1 MPKVTIATN
10 LDLDSAI
17 GPRDHLSRWATFL
30 EMQILRSG
38 SECTPFQGGI
48 LVPTMGALHAGHA
61 SLIKRA
67 AALGGPVVVTVFV
80 NPTQFGPGED
90 FERYPR
96 TFDTDVALA
105 EASGAHAVFAPAP
118 EEIYPR
124 GLEAARSEAAALPL
138 PAVAR
143 TPALED
149 ACRPGHFGGVC
160 QVVARLFELTRPC
173 AACFGEKDF
182 QQLRLIEELAARP
195 EIAPGCPDGITIV
208 RGATVR
214 EQDGLAMSSR
224 NRYLAPEQRD
234 QALGL
239 YRALQ
244 SCMAAQRV
252 ATAELLMRGTLEE
265 HGLEVEYA
273 TVRRAV
279 DLMPAIDFHEPTRAL
294 IAARLDS
301 VRLID
306 NMACPI
312 WR

>member
-1 MPKVTIATN
+1 
-10 LDLDSAI
+10 
-17 GPRDHLSRWATFL
+17 
-30 EMQILRSG
+30 MQILRTG
-38 SECTPFQGGI
+38 SECTPVHGGI

-61 SLIKRA
+61 SLIRHA
-67 AALGGPVVVTVFV
+67 ATLGAPVTVTIVV
-80 NPTQFGPGED
+80 NPTQFGQGED
-90 FERYPR
+90 FDRYPR
-96 TFDTDVALA
+96 TFDADVALA
-105 EASGAHAVFAPAP
+105 EAAGAHAVFAPAP
-118 EEIYPR
+118 EEIYLR
-124 GLEAARSEAAALPL
+124 GVEAARSEAAAIPL
-138 PAVAR
+138 PTVAS

-149 ACRPGHFGGVC
+149 SCRPGHFAGVC
-160 QVVARLFELTRPC
+160 QVVARLFELTKPR

-195 EIAPGCPDGITIV
+195 EIAPGCPAGIEIV
-208 RGATVR
+208 RCPTVR
-214 EQDGLAMSSR
+214 EHDGLAMSSR

-244 SCMAAQRV
+244 SCMAAQRI

-265 HGLEVEYA
+265 PGLDVEYA
-273 TVRRAV
+273 TVRRAS
-279 DLMPAIDFHEPTRAL
+279 DLMPATDFHEPTRAL
-294 IAARLDS
+294 IAARLGS

>member
-1 MPKVTIATN
+1 
-10 LDLDSAI
+10 
-17 GPRDHLSRWATFL
+17 
-30 EMQILRSG
+30 
-38 SECTPFQGGI
+38 
-48 LVPTMGALHAGHA
+48 MGALHAGHA
-61 SLIKRA
+61 ALIRRA
-67 AALGGPVVVTVFV
+67 ATIGGPVIVTVFV

-90 FERYPR
+90 FDRYPR
-96 TFDTDVALA
+96 TFDADLA
-105 EASGAHAVFAPAP
+105 IAQSAGAHAVFAPAP

-124 GLEAARSEAAALPL
+124 GLEAARVDADALAL

-160 QVVARLFELTRPC
+160 QVVARLFELTLPR

-182 QQLRLIEELAARP
+182 QQLRLIEELASHP
-195 EIAPGCPDGITIV
+195 ETAPGCPRGIEIV
-208 RGATVR
+208 RCPTVR
-214 EQDGLAMSSR
+214 EHDGLAMSSR
-224 NRYLAPEQRD
+224 NRYLAAQQRD

-244 SCMAAQRV
+244 TCMAAQRI

-265 HGLEVEYA
+265 HGLDVEYA
-273 TVRRAV
+273 TVRRAS
-279 DLMPAIDFHEPTRAL
+279 DLMPATDFHEPTRAL
-294 IAARLDS
+294 IAARLGS

>member
-1 MPKVTIATN
+1 
-10 LDLDSAI
+10 
-17 GPRDHLSRWATFL
+17 
-30 EMQILRSG
+30 MQILRTG
-38 SECTPFQGGI
+38 SECTPVHGGI

-61 SLIKRA
+61 SLIRHA
-67 AALGGPVVVTVFV
+67 ATLGAPVTVTIFV
-80 NPTQFGPGED
+80 NPTQFGQGED
-90 FERYPR
+90 FDRYPR
-96 TFDTDVALA
+96 TFDAAVALA
-105 EASGAHAVFAPAP
+105 EAAGAHAVFAPAP

-124 GLEAARSEAAALPL
+124 GVEAARSEAAAIPL
-138 PAVAR
+138 PTVAS

-149 ACRPGHFGGVC
+149 SCRPGHFAGVC
-160 QVVARLFELTRPC
+160 QVVARLFELTKPR

-195 EIAPGCPDGITIV
+195 EIAPGCPAGIEIV
-208 RGATVR
+208 RCPTVR
-214 EQDGLAMSSR
+214 EHDGLAMSSR

-244 SCMAAQRV
+244 SCMAAQRI

-265 HGLEVEYA
+265 HGLDVEYA
-273 TVRRAV
+273 TVRRAS
-279 DLMPAIDFHEPTRAL
+279 DLMPATDFHEPTRAL
-294 IAARLDS
+294 IAARLGS